1 MVYTGFWESNTALK
15 AMYGDFLDPIC
26 TKFDLTR
33 AQIDILLFLLT
44 NPDLDTAT
52 DIVQSRR
59 LTKSHVS
66 ISLRELVDRGFIER
80 DYRDGNRKTVHLV
93 MTERAKV
100 VLEEGK
106 KAQKAFSEALFEGIP
121 EDIKKAL
128 FDGTRIMQDNAKFY
142 FQRKKAEAQK

>member
-15 AMYGDFLDPIC
+15 AMYGDFLDPVC

-59 LTKSHVS
+59 LTKSHIS
-66 ISLRELVDRGFIER
+66 ISLRDLVDRGFIER

-93 MTERAKV
+93 MTERAKP
-100 VLEEGK
+100 VLEEGR
-106 KAQKAFSEALFEGIP
+106 KAQIAFSEALFEGIS
-121 EDIKKAL
+121 DDVRKAL
-128 FDGTRIMQDNAKFY
+128 LEGARIMQDNARLY
-142 FQRKKAEAQK
+142 FRRKKTDTQE